1 VLWPEVKAAQKSP
14 SSLHKPDPNPANNN
28 PLPIFAPG
36 LNFCSL
42 LSAPRTQF
50 VVSAAG
56 YRGRD
61 VSRSSSRS
69 AEVGE
74 LGQSMSLA

>member
-1 VLWPEVKAAQKSP
+1 MLWLEVKAAQKNP
-14 SSLHKPDPNPANNN
+14 SSLHKSDPNPAYNN
-28 PLPIFAPG
+28 PPPIFAPG
-36 LNFCSL
+36 SNFCSL
-42 LSAPRTQF
+42 LSGPQTQF
-50 VVSAAG
+50 VVSASG

-74 LGQSMSLA
+74 LGQSLSLA

>member
-14 SSLHKPDPNPANNN
+14 SSLYKPDPNPANNN
-28 PLPIFAPG
+28 PPSIFAPG
-36 LNFCSL
+36 SNFCSL
-42 LSAPRTQF
+42 LSGPQTKF
-50 VVSAAG
+50 VVSASEC
-56 YRGRD
+56 RGRE

-69 AEVGE
+69 VEVGE